1 MVKGTNLKGEGIKIK
16 ASEKKKRKKGSSGS
30 EEIKLKKGR
39 SSRGS
44 TQEKEKKARKKGR
57 RTLDPLRE
65 QLQVLVNQ
73 ANQRVDEL
81 TNQNL
86 KSRALE
92 EARRSLLRSPSRI
105 DDMKAGIL
113 FRSDLSNREKINR
126 ELARVHAFLN
136 DYTSTTE
143 GAGDFET
150 KLKNYKG
157 AFGSQWEAEYGA
169 RYDASR
175 IDEDKAK
182 VAFDI
187 YRRVIERAGGWE
199 RAVGIFQGKESLIGY
214 GSENLIIAI
223 YDMVENIDMSN
234 AEDKRDFIVNRGY
247 DIVEAGMKAYE
258 EMASKQVADY
268 DYGIVFDDED
278 TKARR
283 EWFAWLFDNRNR
295 LRK

>member
-136 DYTSTTE
+136 DYTSAVD
-143 GAGDFET
+143 GHVRADDDVRAHGLGDVHGIIVPHAAVQEHFAV
-150 KLKNYKG
+150 LPD
-157 AFGSQWEAEYGA
+157 SQIG
-169 RYDASR
+169 
-175 IDEDKAK
+175 
-182 VAFDI
+182 
-187 YRRVIERAGGWE
+187 RAH
-199 RAVGIFQGKESLIGY
+199 V
-214 GSENLIIAI
+214 
-223 YDMVENIDMSN
+223 
-234 AEDKRDFIVNRGY
+234 
-247 DIVEAGMKAYE
+247 
-258 EMASKQVADY
+258 
-268 DYGIVFDDED
+268 
-278 TKARR
+278 
-283 EWFAWLFDNRNR
+283 
-295 LRK
+295 